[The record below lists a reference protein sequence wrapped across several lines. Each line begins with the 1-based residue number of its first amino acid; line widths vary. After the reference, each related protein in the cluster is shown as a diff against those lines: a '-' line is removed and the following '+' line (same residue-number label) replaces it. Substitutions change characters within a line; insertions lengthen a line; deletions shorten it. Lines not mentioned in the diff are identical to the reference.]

1 MDVPGYSYATLVAVG
16 GAIGYFKAGSTVS
29 LGVGTMFG
37 VLLGYGASRVS
48 QNPKDVYLSLGLSV
62 VLLVVMGSR
71 FIKSGKFM
79 PAGLISAVS
88 LVMFGRYLLRLF

>member
-1 MDVPGYSYATLVAVG
+1 
-16 GAIGYFKAGSTVS
+16 
-29 LGVGTMFG
+29 MFG